1 MKGWIS
7 LNRKILNHDIFKFSK
22 SYSRL
27 EAWIYLLFKANY
39 VDNEV
44 CIGNEIYKLKRG
56 QMIISQLK
64 VRLLFGWSN
73 TRLSNFLK
81 LLKKTGSIDY
91 ETNNKM
97 TIITILKY
105 GTYQVSQYQKSNDKE
120 IKTKQKNINNN
131 INKDNK
137 EIRESK
143 FINRVCAV
151 GMKATPAI
159 DPKIIKDFCNYW
171 TESNMSGTKMK
182 FEMQKTFDIKRRL
195 SKWVQNAKD
204 WNLTPKTDLSEFKL
218 DSTGY
223 CYVGYCECGK
233 SDFYKEYE
241 LKGDSRC
248 CKKKINPRKDMNLP
262 KVFHNY

>member
-1 MKGWIS
+1 VKGWIS
-7 LNRKILNHDIFKFSK
+7 LDRKILKHDIFKFSK

-27 EAWIYLLFKANY
+27 EAWLWLLFRANY
-39 VDNEV
+39 IDNDV

-81 LLKKTGSIDY
+81 LLKKTGSIDFN
-91 ETNNKM
+91 TNNKM
-97 TIITILKY
+97 TIVTILKY
-105 GTYQVSQYQKSNDKE
+105 DTYQLNQYQKQTNKE
-120 IKTKQKNINNN
+120 TKTKQKNINNN
-131 INKDNK
+131 INKENK

-143 FINRVCAV
+143 FINRVSEF
-151 GMKATPAI
+151 
-159 DPKIIKDFCNYW
+159 KDLADDKTLKEFCNYW

-204 WNLTPKTDLSEFKL
+204 WNLTPKADLSEFKL